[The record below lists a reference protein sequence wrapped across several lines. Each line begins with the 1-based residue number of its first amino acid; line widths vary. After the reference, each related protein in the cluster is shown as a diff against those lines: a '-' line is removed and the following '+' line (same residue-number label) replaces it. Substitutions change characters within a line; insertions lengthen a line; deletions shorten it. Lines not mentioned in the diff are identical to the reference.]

1 MKQKEMAEM
10 VLAMLT
16 REQMLHGFVEN
27 GLLTPAVQAMDNET
41 LAQEVAKNL
50 LNDLE
55 GSPN

>member
-1 MKQKEMAEM
+1 MAEM